1 MKNILRLS
9 IISGFLLLQSCT
21 NSVNSTSNSIT
32 SSLIASKPT
41 TNSVSGSDKYEIH
54 WSGRKGKELHGGYA
68 ILSEE
73 PDAPMKMESVQAKL
87 PHKISF
93 SAPTNSVV
101 SASGNTL
108 NGGTVEVKIYK
119 NGSECGKV
127 AVVGSQVGANKVC
140 Q

>member
-1 MKNILRLS
+1 MKNIVRLS
-9 IISGFLLLQSCT
+9 IVCGFLLLQSCAD
-21 NSVNSTSNSIT
+21 SVNSTSNLTT

-54 WSGRKGKELHGGYA
+54 WSGTKGKKIYGSYA
-68 ILSEE
+68 ITSKDL
-73 PDAPMKMESVQAKL
+73 DAPTQVESVEVKI

-93 SAPTNSVV
+93 SALKNSLV
-101 SASGNTL
+101 SADGITL

-127 AVVGSQVGANKVC
+127 MFVGSQVGANKVC
-140 Q
+140 D